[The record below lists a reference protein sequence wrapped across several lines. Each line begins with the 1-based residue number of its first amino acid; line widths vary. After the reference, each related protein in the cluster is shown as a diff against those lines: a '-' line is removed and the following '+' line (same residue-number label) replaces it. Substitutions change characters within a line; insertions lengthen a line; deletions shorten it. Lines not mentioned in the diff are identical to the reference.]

1 MSTLSDARLAARALL
16 KGLSYEARPMWRQ
29 VITEYQGGDEYDAI
43 APVCLD
49 DDHEPEDASVYSC
62 CRVPVVEVEWPVIGA
77 YLVELLNA
85 DAEDGVA

>member
-1 MSTLSDARLAARALL
+1 MSTLSDARIAARALL
-16 KGLSYEARPMWRQ
+16 KNVTGDERPMWRQ
-29 VITEYQGGDEYDAI
+29 VITEYTGANKHDAI

-62 CRVPVVEVEWPVIGA
+62 CPEPVIEVEQPELGA